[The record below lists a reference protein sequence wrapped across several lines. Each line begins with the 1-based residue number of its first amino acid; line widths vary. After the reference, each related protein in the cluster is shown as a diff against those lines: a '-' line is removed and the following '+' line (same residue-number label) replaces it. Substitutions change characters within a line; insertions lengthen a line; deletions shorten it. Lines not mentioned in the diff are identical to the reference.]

1 MEFNRNSYEITQQ
14 AAAWFSW
21 LEVAVITTLVI
32 VFCQLAKPDDPFFLN
47 STIAW
52 PVVAPL
58 LISLRYGFFK
68 GVVSAALLL
77 LIIVLWQRLNNDT
90 NNLTPTYAIFIAITS
105 MVAGEFRD
113 TWERRLSRLQESN
126 QYRQLRLDEFTR
138 SFHMLKV
145 SHDRLEQQMA
155 GHSLSLREALIN
167 LRKNIQG
174 SNQQQN
180 LLSKFSPAVANKI
193 MALFSEYGSIQQAA
207 FYQYTEQGIQSEPL
221 SRLGED
227 ITLINDDPLLKHCI
241 STRQVVSI
249 NPELVKK
256 INAQH
261 SKYMMCI
268 PFIDSNDRLYAVVVV
283 NSMPFLSFQEPVQ
296 KLLAVLAGHIA
307 DLFSAIQVV
316 DKLEDVEL
324 TDMLVNLKRSLI
336 NINKH
341 ELPSTVIS
349 FNIENNDAGYQVL
362 SIIKQ
367 IRRGLDLIFEYQTDS
382 TVEVIC
388 LLPLTELI
396 GVEGYRNRLQEACQ
410 SQLGMSLTQLPVEIN
425 IHYMSKDPELLQ
437 SFIRKHCSHEHPLV
451 SYSGYF
457 A

>member
-21 LEVAVITTLVI
+21 LEVAVITALVI
-32 VFCQLAKPDDPFFLN
+32 VFCQLAKPEDPFFLN

-68 GVVSAALLL
+68 GVISAALLL
-77 LIIVLWQRLNNDT
+77 LIIVLWQRINGDA

-167 LRKNIQG
+167 LRKKIQG
-174 SNQQQN
+174 TDKQEHS
-180 LLSKFSPAVANKI
+180 SATISPSVANKI
-193 MALFSEYGSIQQAA
+193 LTLFSEYGSIQQAA
-207 FYQYTEQGIQSEPL
+207 IYQYANDSIQTEPL
-221 SRLGED
+221 SRLGEN
-227 ITLINDDPLLKHCI
+227 ISLLLDDPLLKHCI

-249 NPELVKK
+249 NPEMIKK
-256 INAQH
+256 INAQQ

-268 PFIDSNDRLYAVVVV
+268 PFTDANNRLYAVAVV

-307 DLFSAIQVV
+307 DLFSAVQIVE
-316 DKLEDVEL
+316 KLDNVEL
-324 TDMLVNLKRSLI
+324 TEMLVNLKRSMI

-341 ELPSTVIS
+341 DLPSTVIS

-382 TVEVIC
+382 KTEVIC

-396 GVEGYRNRLQEACQ
+396 GVEGYRDRLQEACQ
-410 SQLGMSLTQLPVEIN
+410 SQLGMSLTQLPVTIN

-451 SYSGYF
+451 SHSGYF